1 MKRLGLLSL
10 VTRSSLLMAARVCGA
25 VIAFAGTLAIARHF
39 GAEALGSVAIALAA
53 MGLLSQVLCAGRQ
66 AVGPLFVS
74 EYLVR
79 NQPGRIRGFIKR
91 GYRMIAALALIAFGL
106 FGAVT
111 VALGERLGGELTSA
125 FAFACLA
132 APPVALISFNGGV
145 LTGYRR
151 QLLGLV
157 PDLLVKPLLVLFAIL
172 ATAALAPQASV
183 FALLGGMCAALW
195 ATAGLQ
201 AWFIHRRKLYP
212 DVPAD
217 EQDGSTW
224 TRKATPWIAIILL
237 ADYLVELHLLLAG
250 WLLAPAIVGVLHIC
264 FRLRML
270 ASFGMRALYS
280 VVLPDIYAAHA
291 RGDTGGLARDITR
304 GNALVLA
311 YSVAV
316 CAACAA
322 LGKPLLGIFGEAFT
336 AGYPALL
343 VICLSMIPRAIFG
356 PATAIM
362 AAAGRQKPMIV
373 ILIAAVVL
381 SALIIFQSFSM
392 LGMIS
397 IAVGYTAAISF
408 AAIAQWWWTL
418 RETGID
424 CSVFSMLTHARRG
437 TNGNACASSG
447 LPAQL

>member
-1 MKRLGLLSL
+1 MKRLDLLSL

-39 GAEALGSVAIALAA
+39 GAETLGTVALALAA
-53 MGLLSQVLCAGRQ
+53 MGLLAQALCAGRQ

-74 EYLVR
+74 EYLVGQ
-79 NQPGRIRGFIKR
+79 QPERIRGFIKR
-91 GYRMIAALALIAFGL
+91 GYRMIAALSLIAFSL
-106 FGAVT
+106 FGVVT
-111 VALGERLGGELTSA
+111 IGLGERLGGELTSA

-145 LTGYRR
+145 LTGFRR

-157 PDLLVKPLLVLFAIL
+157 PDLLVKPLLVLLAIL
-172 ATAALAPQASV
+172 ATVALAPQASTV
-183 FALLGGMCAALW
+183 VLLGGICAALW

-201 AWFIHRRKLYP
+201 ALFIHRKKLYP

-217 EQDGSTW
+217 ERDSATW

-237 ADYLVELHLLLAG
+237 ADYLIELHLLLAG
-250 WLLAPAIVGVLHIC
+250 WLLAPAMVGVLHIC

-280 VVLPDIYAAHA
+280 VVLPEVYAAHA

-304 GNALVLA
+304 GNAVVLA
-311 YSVAV
+311 YSAAV
-316 CAACAA
+316 CATFAA
-322 LGKPLLGIFGEAFT
+322 LGKPLLGLFGEAFT

-343 VICLSMIPRAIFG
+343 IISLSMIPRAIFG

-381 SALIIFQSFSM
+381 SALTIFQTFGT
-392 LGMIS
+392 LGFLS

-408 AAIAQWWWTL
+408 AAVAQWWWTL
-418 RETGID
+418 RETAID
-424 CSVFSMLTHARRG
+424 CSVFSMLTHARRMRAEQ
-437 TNGNACASSG
+437 TDAKSG
-447 LPAQL
+447 FAA